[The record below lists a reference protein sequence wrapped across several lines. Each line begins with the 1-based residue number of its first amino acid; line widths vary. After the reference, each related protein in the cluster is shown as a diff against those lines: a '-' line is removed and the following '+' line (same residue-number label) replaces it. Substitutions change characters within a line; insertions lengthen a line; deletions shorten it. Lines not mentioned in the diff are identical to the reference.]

1 MRARDKQRPTEK
13 KKRVVLVL
21 YCLGKN
27 SEKPK
32 RWVGE
37 GGGGVATNASPP
49 PATFSLNFPTFQCFS
64 CSVWILLTKIELREF
79 VFINVPGNK

>member
-1 MRARDKQRPTEK
+1 MRARDKQRPTEKK

-37 GGGGVATNASPP
+37 GGGATNASPI

-64 CSVWILLTKIELREF
+64 CSVWILLTRIELREF

>member
-13 KKRVVLVL
+13 KKKRVVLVL
-21 YCLGKN
+21 YFQGKN

-37 GGGGVATNASPP
+37 GGGGNQCLPNSRNFLPQL
-49 PATFSLNFPTFQCFS
+49 SNFP
-64 CSVWILLTKIELREF
+64 
-79 VFINVPGNK
+79 VFFLFCLDITN

>member
-1 MRARDKQRPTEK
+1 MRARDKQRPTEKK

-37 GGGGVATNASPP
+37 GGGGQPMPP
-49 PATFSLNFPTFQCFS
+49 QFPQLYPSTFQLS
-64 CSVWILLTKIELREF
+64 SVFPVLF
-79 VFINVPGNK
+79 GYY